1 MTIGTELEALKL
13 KSLIEMN
20 SDILIIIDHHL
31 DHQKLASFTKNNRQI
46 LSKYTLHGTPSL
58 KRGILVL
65 VRKSCGCKITNI
77 SNSWENDVMAFDI
90 ILPDMSVISTLAVY
104 APSHKDTPSY
114 WEHIYNEVSK
124 TNNEYK
130 LILGDYN
137 CTLDHTLDTHGYKT
151 FYVWPPVSRGGR
163 IFISTLL

>member
-1 MTIGTELEALKL
+1 MDTEKHKKKYKRTMQAPRR
-13 KSLIEMN
+13 N
-20 SDILIIIDHHL
+20 Y
-31 DHQKLASFTKNNRQI
+31 SF
-46 LSKYTLHGTPSL
+46 S
-58 KRGILVL
+58 
-65 VRKSCGCKITNI
+65 
-77 SNSWENDVMAFDI
+77 SWENDVMAFDI

-114 WEHIYNEVSK
+114 WEHIYNELSK

-151 FYVWPPVSRGGR
+151 DPHKKSRAIIQGW
-163 IFISTLL
+163 LEN